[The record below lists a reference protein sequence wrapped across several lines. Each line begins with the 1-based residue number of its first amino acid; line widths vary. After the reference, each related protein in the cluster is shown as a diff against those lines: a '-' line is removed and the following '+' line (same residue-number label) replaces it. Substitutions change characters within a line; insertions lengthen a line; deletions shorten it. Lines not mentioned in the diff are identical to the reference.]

1 MDREAQLI
9 ELQQRIEDLQ
19 RQSKI
24 LKLESELDGYEQM
37 LGDGSVHQSMSTPMS
52 GKYDM
57 PSGPGKLR
65 FDIPPGRPDRG
76 DSMGQRKDGSFLP
89 DDERPDKY
97 VTLRKKKSDPQ
108 DMAGK
113 TIMKPATFDGTV
125 AWTDYRAH
133 FEACAELNGWSEEQK
148 GLYLS
153 VSFRGQAQGVFG
165 NLGPGRHSYKDLVI
179 ALEERFAPP
188 NQTELYRVQLR
199 ERRQKASETMAELSQ
214 DIRRLTNLAYPKAPC
229 DVRETLAKEQFVDAL
244 VNSEMRLKIVMYDS
258 YLLKDVHSVLVNFP
272 REYAQESM
280 MLYI

>member
-1 MDREAQLI
+1 
-9 ELQQRIEDLQ
+9 
-19 RQSKI
+19 
-24 LKLESELDGYEQM
+24 M
-37 LGDGSVHQSMSTPMS
+37 LGDASVHQPMSTPMS

-76 DSMGQRKDGSFLP
+76 DSMGQGKDGSFLP

-153 VSFRGQAQGVFG
+153 VSLRGQAQGVFG
-165 NLGPGRHSYKDLVI
+165 NLGPGRPSYKKVQVGKDQEK
-179 ALEERFAPP
+179 AQSEKDSHSKNRGGKKP
-188 NQTELYRVQLR
+188 NQQPGTYIMKHIV
-199 ERRQKASETMAELSQ
+199 
-214 DIRRLTNLAYPKAPC
+214 IRMSSHFPNRWPL
-229 DVRETLAKEQFVDAL
+229 
-244 VNSEMRLKIVMYDS
+244 S
-258 YLLKDVHSVLVNFP
+258 YLYLTKNTKTHTKTLSLLSKKGLHHQTRQSYTVYNCVSADRKP
-272 REYAQESM
+272 RKQWLS
-280 MLYI
+280 